1 MCFSYKRLEALKLD
15 YKKPNNL
22 IQFLPHRIHPFNV
35 LQHLLML
42 LSVLVFPIMV
52 GEQVVIAKTV
62 SVKYTYASGCTA
74 APTVY
79 NVTVNPDATFT
90 LISAPGANISFG
102 TNPTYEPLG
111 GIAQTS
117 YYQRVVINNS
127 GGK

>member
-1 MCFSYKRLEALKLD
+1 M
-15 YKKPNNL
+15 

-42 LSVLVFPIMV
+42 LSVLVLPIMV
-52 GEQVVIAKTV
+52 GGQVMIAKTI
-62 SVKYTYASGCTA
+62 SVKYTDASGCTAA

-79 NVTVNPDATFT
+79 NVTVNPDATIT

-102 TNPTYEPLG
+102 TNPTYDPLG
-111 GIAQTS
+111 GLAQTT
-117 YYQRVVINNS
+117 YYQRVPINNS